1 MVPER
6 REVANPGVMLLTV
19 RLTSLES
26 SFGIASAQAAMAV
39 SWKIWMHGVLLGFP
53 LTPVRVQV
61 MPNVYDPSAMA
72 VGAIARM
79 ALTARERSF
88 IVEVE
93 VLWISVADRWMLR
106 L

>member
-1 MVPER
+1 MVAER
-6 REVANPGVMLLTV
+6 RAVANPDVTLVTV
-19 RLTSLES
+19 KLTSWES
-26 SFGIASAQAAMAV
+26 SFGNASAQAATAA
-39 SWKIWMHGVLLGFP
+39 SWKILMHGVLLGFA

-61 MPNVYDPSAMA
+61 TPNVYPSAM
-72 VGAIARM
+72 AIARM

-93 VLWISVADRWMLR
+93 VLWISVADRWMLG